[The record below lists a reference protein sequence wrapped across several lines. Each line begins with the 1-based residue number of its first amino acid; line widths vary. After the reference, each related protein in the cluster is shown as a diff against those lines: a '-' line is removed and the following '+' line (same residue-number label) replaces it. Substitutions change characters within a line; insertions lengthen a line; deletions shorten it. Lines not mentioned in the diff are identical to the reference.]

1 MVPPALNQLPLPSAR
16 PNQNMSGLWD
26 WRFYI
31 DTTVFPTGTG
41 EDIASILAP
50 VVINGLTS

>member
-41 EDIASILAP
+41 EDIATILAP